1 MKLPILLPIRKFAL
15 ALCVSAGLTACSF
28 SGDEDHIR
36 TVVID
41 DDEVR
46 INPVGTRLN
55 HSSSTMRMA
64 IARGLVGFDESG
76 RVVPALAA
84 RWIITDDGLSYIFR
98 LGEARWDDGRQV
110 TSERIARLLTER
122 FAELKNSR
130 LRNDLQVIDEVISMT
145 GRVIEIRLNAPS
157 PNFLQLLAQPEFG
170 LFRAGHGA
178 GPMRLIDEERGM
190 KLGVF
195 EEPSGGDDEAEED
208 NRWVLLNRES
218 AAQAIARFDAGFV
231 DVILNGRFYHLP
243 LIDQSSIDS
252 NNLQLDPIAGLFGLR
267 FVSADGF
274 WTVPENREILSM
286 AIDRPALLTSFPSV
300 TAWKIRQ
307 KIVPE
312 ALDVEGINARPDW
325 SSMTIEGRREFARNH
340 VQSWKA
346 TEGDIKPL
354 IIGLPDAPG
363 ADILFL
369 RVQSDLKRVG
379 LDAQRV
385 GMNDEADVKLI
396 DEVAPYD
403 SARWFLSRLTCEQT
417 AICLNDADTKLAD
430 ADAATNLD
438 IKAQLY
444 AEVEQQLVDHYNY
457 IPLGVPVRWSLARP
471 GQRGFSVNPRGWHPL
486 NPLVGIPIS

>member
-1 MKLPILLPIRKFAL
+1 MKLHMPLLARKLIPAVC
-15 ALCVSAGLTACSF
+15 AVIALTACSF
-28 SGDEDHIR
+28 SGEEDHIR
-36 TVVID
+36 AVVID
-41 DDEVR
+41 DGQAR

-55 HSSSTMRMA
+55 HASSTMRMA
-64 IARGLVGFDESG
+64 IARGLVGLDESG

-84 RWIITDDGLSYIFR
+84 RWIVTDDGLSYIFR
-98 LGEARWDDGRQV
+98 LGEAKWDDGRQV

-122 FAELKNSR
+122 LAELRNSR
-130 LRNDLQVIDEVISMT
+130 LANDLQVIDEVISMT

-178 GPMRLIDEERGM
+178 GPMRLIDEEDGM
-190 KLGVF
+190 RMGVF
-195 EEPSGGDDEAEED
+195 EEPSTTNEDAEDDD
-208 NRWVLLNRES
+208 RWVLLNREP
-218 AAQAIARFDAGFV
+218 ATKAIARFDAGYV
-231 DVILNGRFYHLP
+231 DIVLNGRFYHLP
-243 LIDQSSIDS
+243 LIDQSDIDS
-252 NNLQLDPIAGLFGLR
+252 GNLQLDPIAGLFGLR
-267 FVSADGF
+267 FVSAEGF

-325 SSMTIEGRREFARNH
+325 SSMTMEDRREFARNH
-340 VQSWKA
+340 IRGWKA
-346 TEGDIKPL
+346 TEGEIKPL
-354 IIGLPDAPG
+354 VVGLPDAPG

-369 RVQSDLKRVG
+369 RIQSDLQRVG

-385 GMNDEADVKLI
+385 GMNDDADAKLI

-403 SARWFLSRLTCEQT
+403 SARWFLSQLTCEQT
-417 AICLNDADTKLAD
+417 PICLNDADTKLAD

-444 AEVEQQLVDHYNY
+444 AEVEQELVNHYNY

>member
-1 MKLPILLPIRKFAL
+1 MKLRLPLLVQKL
-15 ALCVSAGLTACSF
+15 ALTLCVTAGLTACSF
-28 SGDEDHIR
+28 TGDENHVR

-55 HSSSTMRMA
+55 HTSSTMRMA

-130 LRNDLQVIDEVISMT
+130 LQNDLQVIDEVISMT

-178 GPMRLIDEERGM
+178 GPMRLIDEESGM
-190 KLGVF
+190 RLGVF
-195 EEPSGGDDEAEED
+195 EEPSSGDDEAEED

-231 DVILNGRFYHLP
+231 DIILNGRFYHLP

-267 FVSADGF
+267 FVSAEGF

-300 TAWKIRQ
+300 TAWKVRQ

-325 SSMTIEGRREFARNH
+325 SSMTIEGRREFARTH

-346 TEGDIKPL
+346 TEGDIRPL
-354 IIGLPDAPG
+354 TIGLPDAPG

-369 RVQSDLKRVG
+369 RVQSDLQRVG
-379 LDAQRV
+379 LDARRV
-385 GMNDEADVKLI
+385 GMNEEADAKLI

-403 SARWFLSRLTCEQT
+403 SARWFLSRLTCAQT
-417 AICLNDADTKLAD
+417 PICLNDADTKLED

-438 IKAQLY
+438 IKARLY